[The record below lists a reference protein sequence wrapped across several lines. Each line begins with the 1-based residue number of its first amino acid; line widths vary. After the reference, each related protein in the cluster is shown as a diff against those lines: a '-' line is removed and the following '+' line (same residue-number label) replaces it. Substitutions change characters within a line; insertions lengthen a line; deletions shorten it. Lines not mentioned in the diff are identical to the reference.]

1 MLKFTKAAALRDENQ
16 PATQDTLQMI
26 PISQIRPNPYQPR
39 KYFSDEAIR
48 ELSSSIRQIG
58 LLQPINVRQIGPE
71 RYEVIAGE
79 RRLRAS
85 KLAGLTHIKAIVRNE
100 AYDTDVAMIAMIEN
114 LQRENL
120 HFFEEAEGY
129 QNLIREHHFTQED
142 LARRLSKNQSTIA
155 NKLRILRLPRT
166 VKEKIMLYGLTE
178 RHARALLR
186 LHNEEAQMRLVE
198 RIREENLSVKATEDI
213 VESELKKLYGELP
226 PEAGSNVIHM
236 KCNYQIYLNTI
247 KKSLEKINSLGVQTA
262 FDYADQGDCYEVRI
276 KIMK

>member
-16 PATQDTLQMI
+16 PAAQDTLQMI

-186 LHNEEAQMRLVE
+186 LHNEEAQMQLVE

-247 KKSLEKINSLGVQTA
+247 KKSLEKINSLGVQTT

>member
-16 PATQDTLQMI
+16 PAAQDTLQMI

-186 LHNEEAQMRLVE
+186 LHNEEAQMQLVE

-247 KKSLEKINSLGVQTA
+247 KKSLEKIKSLGVQTT

>member
-16 PATQDTLQMI
+16 PAAQDTLQMI

-186 LHNEEAQMRLVE
+186 LHNEEAQMQLVE

-213 VESELKKLYGELP
+213 VESELKKLHGELP

-247 KKSLEKINSLGVQTA
+247 KKSLEKINSLGVQTT

>member
-16 PATQDTLQMI
+16 PAAQDTLQMI

-198 RIREENLSVKATEDI
+198 RVREENLSVKATEDI

-247 KKSLEKINSLGVQTA
+247 KKSLEKINSLGVQTT

>member
-16 PATQDTLQMI
+16 PAAQDTLQMI

-247 KKSLEKINSLGVQTA
+247 KKSLEKINSLGVQTT

>member
-16 PATQDTLQMI
+16 PAAQDTLQMI

-71 RYEVIAGE
+71 WYEVIAGE

-186 LHNEEAQMRLVE
+186 LHNEEAQMQLVE

-226 PEAGSNVIHM
+226 PEARSNVIHM

-247 KKSLEKINSLGVQTA
+247 KKSLEKINSLGVQTT

>member
-16 PATQDTLQMI
+16 PAAQDTLQMI

-39 KYFSDEAIR
+39 KYFSNEAIR

-186 LHNEEAQMRLVE
+186 LHNEEAQMQLVE

-247 KKSLEKINSLGVQTA
+247 KKSLEKINSLGVQTT

>member
-16 PATQDTLQMI
+16 PAAQDTLQMI

-48 ELSSSIRQIG
+48 ELSSSIREIG

-186 LHNEEAQMRLVE
+186 LHNEEAQMQLVE

-247 KKSLEKINSLGVQTA
+247 KKSLEKINSLGVQTT

>member
-16 PATQDTLQMI
+16 PAAQDTLQMI

-58 LLQPINVRQIGPE
+58 LLQPINVRQMGPE

-186 LHNEEAQMRLVE
+186 LHNEEAQMQLVE

-247 KKSLEKINSLGVQTA
+247 KKSLEKINSLGVQTT

>member
-16 PATQDTLQMI
+16 PAAQDTLQMI

-120 HFFEEAEGY
+120 HFLRKQRA
-129 QNLIREHHFTQED
+129 IRISSGSIT
-142 LARRLSKNQSTIA
+142 
-155 NKLRILRLPRT
+155 LPRRT
-166 VKEKIMLYGLTE
+166 WPGGSRKT
-178 RHARALLR
+178 
-186 LHNEEAQMRLVE
+186 
-198 RIREENLSVKATEDI
+198 S
-213 VESELKKLYGELP
+213 LP
-226 PEAGSNVIHM
+226 SPTS
-236 KCNYQIYLNTI
+236 C
-247 KKSLEKINSLGVQTA
+247 A
-262 FDYADQGDCYEVRI
+262 FCACPGRSRKRSCS
-276 KIMK
+276 MA

>member
-16 PATQDTLQMI
+16 PAAQDTLQMI

-186 LHNEEAQMRLVE
+186 LHNEEAQMQLVE

-226 PEAGSNVIHM
+226 PEAGSNVIHR

-247 KKSLEKINSLGVQTA
+247 KKSLEKINSLGVQTT

>member
-16 PATQDTLQMI
+16 PAAQDTLQMI

-39 KYFSDEAIR
+39 KYLSDEAIR

-186 LHNEEAQMRLVE
+186 LHNEEAQMQLVE

-247 KKSLEKINSLGVQTA
+247 KKSLEKINSLGVQTT

>member
-1 MLKFTKAAALRDENQ
+1 MLKFTKAAA
-16 PATQDTLQMI
+16 QDTLQMI

-186 LHNEEAQMRLVE
+186 LHNEEAQMQLVE

-247 KKSLEKINSLGVQTA
+247 KKSLEKINSLGVQTT

>member
-16 PATQDTLQMI
+16 PAAQDTLQMI

-186 LHNEEAQMRLVE
+186 LHNEEAQMQLVE

-213 VESELKKLYGELP
+213 VESELKKLYGEPP

-247 KKSLEKINSLGVQTA
+247 KKSLEKINSLGVQTT